1 MTDQKTA
8 ATVYVTYQ
16 GTPETRFDRDY
27 SVQHHMPL
35 VTRAWQPYGLE
46 AAAAFFPAVDE
57 AGTIAIC
64 ELRFRDGDALAAALA
79 APETPAVMADVPHF
93 TDVTPVQVRAG
104 PM

>member
-1 MTDQKTA
+1 MTKESTP
-8 ATVYVTYQ
+8 TIVFVTYQ
-16 GTPETRFDRDY
+16 GTPETRFDREY
-27 SVQHHMPL
+27 YVQHHVPL
-35 VTRAWQPYGLE
+35 VMQSWQPYGLE
-46 AAAAFFPAVDE
+46 RAAAFFPPLDE

-93 TDVTPVQVRAG
+93 TDVTPVQVRAV